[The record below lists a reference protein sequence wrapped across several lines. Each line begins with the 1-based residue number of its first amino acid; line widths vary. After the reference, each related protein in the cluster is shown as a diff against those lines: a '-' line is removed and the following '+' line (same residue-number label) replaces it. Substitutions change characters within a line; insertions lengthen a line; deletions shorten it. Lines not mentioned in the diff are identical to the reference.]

1 MFRSILAASTTNN
14 NNDYLVKR
22 TKVGIK
28 NAISLYMLTL
38 MQSPSSNNDDEDS
51 GATGDDDDK
60 PSKKNVSMPDPFDTM
75 HLTYLG
81 GQLSVGALLGY
92 SAGYAINV
100 TAHVA
105 AYFVGIVFISI
116 QYLAWKGMVKIQWS
130 EILDQAEKALDR
142 DGDGKFDIEDAKI
155 WWNDLLTILTWNMP
169 GGSGFLFGLYY
180 ALS

>member
-1 MFRSILAASTTNN
+1 MFRSILAASTTNS

-28 NAISLYMLTL
+28 NAISMYMLTL

-51 GATGDDDDK
+51 GATGDDK
-60 PSKKNVSMPDPFDTM
+60 PNKKNVSMPDPFDTM

-142 DGDGKFDIEDAKI
+142 DGDGKFDIKDAKI